1 MGIRGLNALIKKY
14 SPDSI
19 THNEVKKYY
28 GKIVAIDCSILLY
41 KFKNACKAENSHLV
55 GIANRAKFYVM
66 NGILPVFIFDGVPPE
81 AKNITLE
88 KRHAAKQKIYI
99 RLDELREKVPESEEE
114 ENKINIEIQKLQS
127 QIIIVKKY
135 HVDQCKEFLE
145 KSGIP
150 YCTAPNDAEKY
161 CAFLQ
166 KNSLVDYTITDD
178 SDALTFGCFNVLKT
192 GISKQI
198 TEINLKKLL
207 SDIDMSVDNF
217 IDYCILSGC
226 DYTESIPQIGPV
238 TAYNLIKKHGCIEN
252 ILSSGVIKLTDNF
265 DYKTCRNIF
274 TTFDYELPEP
284 FSIKKTNKEVLL
296 EFMNRH
302 KFRDNV
308 ISKFIK
314 ILI

>member
-1 MGIRGLNALIKKY
+1 MGIRGLNALIKKH

-19 THNEVKKYY
+19 TQNDIRKYY

-41 KFKNACKAENSHLV
+41 KFKYASNIENSHLV

-88 KRHAAKQKIYI
+88 KRQAIKQKLYL
-99 RLDELREKVPESEEE
+99 RLDELKEKVPKSLSEENE
-114 ENKINIEIQKLQS
+114 INDEIQKLQS
-127 QIIIVKKY
+127 QIIIIKKY
-135 HVDQCKEFLE
+135 HIEECKELLE

-166 KNSLVDYTITDD
+166 KNNLVDYTVTDD
-178 SDALTFGCFNVLKT
+178 SDALTFGCPYVLKT
-192 GISKQI
+192 GINKQI
-198 TEINLKKLL
+198 TEINLEKLL
-207 SDIDMSVDNF
+207 SDIDMQIDNF
-217 IDYCILSGC
+217 VDYCILSGC
-226 DYTESIPQIGPV
+226 DYTESIPLIGPI
-238 TAYNLIKKHGCIEN
+238 TAFNLIKKHGCIEN
-252 ILSSGVIKLTDNF
+252 AVSCGVKLTDNF
-265 DYKTCRNIF
+265 NYKICRDIF

-284 FSIKKTNKEVLL
+284 FSMKKTDKNILM
-296 EFMNRH
+296 EFMNIH
-302 KFRDNV
+302 DFRDNV

>member
-1 MGIRGLNALIKKY
+1 MGIRGLNALIKKH
-14 SPDSI
+14 SPECI
-19 THNEVKKYY
+19 TQNDIRKYY

-41 KFKNACKAENSHLV
+41 KFKYACKTENSHLV

-81 AKNITLE
+81 AKNVTLE
-88 KRHAAKQKIYI
+88 KRQAAKQKIYL
-99 RLDELREKVPESEEE
+99 RLDELKEKVPESQEEE
-114 ENKINIEIQKLQS
+114 IEINLEIEKLQS

-166 KNSLVDYTITDD
+166 KNNLVDYTITDD
-178 SDALTFGCFNVLKT
+178 SDALTFGCPHVLKT
-192 GISKQI
+192 SINKQI
-198 TEINLKKLL
+198 TEINLEKLL
-207 SDIDMSVDNF
+207 LDIDMSLDNF
-217 IDYCILSGC
+217 VDYCILSGC
-226 DYTESIPQIGPV
+226 DYTESIPLIGPI
-238 TAYNLIKKHGCIEN
+238 TAYNLIKKHKCIEN
-252 ILSSGVIKLTDNF
+252 IISSGVKLTDTFN
-265 DYKTCRNIF
+265 YNVCRDIF
-274 TTFDYELPEP
+274 TTFNYELPEP
-284 FSIKKTNKEVLL
+284 FSMKKTDKNILM
-296 EFMNRH
+296 EFMNTH
-302 KFRDNV
+302 SFRDNV

>member
-1 MGIRGLNALIKKY
+1 MGIRGLNTLIKKY
-14 SPDSI
+14 SPDCI
-19 THNEVKKYY
+19 TYNDIKKYY
-28 GKIVAIDCSILLY
+28 GKTVAIDCSILLY
-41 KFKNACKAENSHLV
+41 KFKYACKAENSHLV
-55 GIANRAKFYVM
+55 GIANRVKFYVM

-88 KRHAAKQKIYI
+88 KRQAAKQKIYL
-99 RLDELREKVPESEEE
+99 RLDELKEKIPEDEEE
-114 ENKINIEIQKLQS
+114 ENRINNEIQKLQS

-150 YCTAPNDAEKY
+150 YCTAPNDAEKF

-166 KNSLVDYTITDD
+166 KNKLVDYTVTDD
-178 SDALTFGCFNVLKT
+178 SDALTFGCSNVLKT
-192 GISKQI
+192 SISKQI
-198 TEINLKKLL
+198 TEIDLGKLL
-207 SDIDMSVDNF
+207 IDIHMTLDNF
-217 IDYCILSGC
+217 VDYCILSGC

-238 TAYNLIKKHGCIEN
+238 TAYNLIIKHGCIEN
-252 ILSSGVIKLTDNF
+252 ILSSGVKLTDTF
-265 DYKTCRNIF
+265 DYKTCRDIF
-274 TTFDYELPEP
+274 TIFDYELPEP
-284 FSIKKTNKEVLL
+284 FTIKKTNKDVLM

>member
-1 MGIRGLNALIKKY
+1 MGIRGLNALIKKH

-19 THNEVKKYY
+19 TQNDIRKYY

-41 KFKNACKAENSHLV
+41 KFKYASNIENSHLV

-88 KRHAAKQKIYI
+88 KRQAAKHKIYI
-99 RLDELREKVPESEEE
+99 RLDELKEKVPQSEEE
-114 ENKINIEIQKLQS
+114 EIEINNEIEKLQS

-135 HVDQCKEFLE
+135 HIDQCKEFLE

-166 KNSLVDYTITDD
+166 KNKLVDYTVTDD
-178 SDALTFGCFNVLKT
+178 SDALTFGCPNVLKT
-192 GISKQI
+192 SISKQI
-198 TEINLKKLL
+198 TEINLEKLL
-207 SDIDMSVDNF
+207 TDIDMSIDNF
-217 IDYCILSGC
+217 VDYCILSGC
-226 DYTESIPQIGPV
+226 DYTESIPLIGPV

-252 ILSSGVIKLTDNF
+252 IVSSGIKLTENF
-265 DYKTCRNIF
+265 NYITCRDIF

-284 FSIKKTNKEVLL
+284 FSMKKTDKDILM
-296 EFMNRH
+296 EFMNTH
-302 KFRDNV
+302 NFRDNV